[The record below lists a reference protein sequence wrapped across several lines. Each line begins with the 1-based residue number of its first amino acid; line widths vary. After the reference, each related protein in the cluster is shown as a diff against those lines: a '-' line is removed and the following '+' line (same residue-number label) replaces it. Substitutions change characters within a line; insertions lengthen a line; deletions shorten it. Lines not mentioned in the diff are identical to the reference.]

1 MPHQGSR
8 GKEFGDGQVAGL
20 EARGWDPVLLGGA
33 GVITPGGDLGAEAGI
48 WAPDKVKDVARAI
61 QVHRTRGLAV
71 GTKFI
76 PLHADTD
83 PHAQELK
90 NNTLNHT
97 VSAPHLPWRHRKTLG

>member
-1 MPHQGSR
+1 MPHPGSR

-48 WAPDKVKDVARAI
+48 WAPDKVKDVARAT

-71 GTKFI
+71 GTVYS
-76 PLHADTD
+76 T
-83 PHAQELK
+83 
-90 NNTLNHT
+90 
-97 VSAPHLPWRHRKTLG
+97 SCRH